1 MTTEPTHTPPCGHCG
16 APFTFTPDTDGGGR
30 WVCDNGHVVGVVL
43 PHGELDLGVVSA
55 DGAACRCGHHLNQ
68 HNGGTVA
75 PDGTPVDSGRCVAC
89 LCASFDGA
97 PLGPTV
103 DGAGV
108 ARARSDDGVYPFEAA
123 REHGL
128 LWYINRVAFHPRGFA
143 LGFIYPPDADPA
155 AIASGDISPVG
166 WTITG
171 DGTEP
176 WAFGDMPDGGSIDD
190 DQFARF
196 EALLAA
202 TRARNGG
209 DQ

>member
-1 MTTEPTHTPPCGHCG
+1 MTTLMCKTCGTAIRFVPDDTARPDG
-16 APFTFTPDTDGGGR
+16 AGTYRCAEGHEVGVRLDGGA
-30 WVCDNGHVVGVVL
+30 
-43 PHGELDLGVVSA
+43 LDLGIVRA
-55 DGAACRCGHHLNQ
+55 DEAQCRCGHHLNQ
-68 HNGGTVA
+68 HNGSQIG
-75 PDGTPVDSGRCVAC
+75 PDGTPIDSGRCVAC
-89 LCASFDGA
+89 LCTAFDGA

-155 AIASGDISPVG
+155 AITRGDVTPVG

-196 EALLAA
+196 EALLTE
-202 TRARNGG
+202 TRARNGS